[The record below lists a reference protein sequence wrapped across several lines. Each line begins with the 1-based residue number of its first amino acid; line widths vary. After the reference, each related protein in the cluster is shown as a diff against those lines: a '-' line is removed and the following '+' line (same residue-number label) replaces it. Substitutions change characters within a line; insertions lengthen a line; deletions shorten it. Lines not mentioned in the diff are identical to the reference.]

1 AAPLPRRNG
10 KKLRMDATV
19 EEVYHL
25 GRTLGQGAF
34 SKVKLATHRAT
45 GEQVACKVMRLPRPM
60 RCEECRACT
69 ARGLIMKEI
78 DVLLDL
84 DHPSVVSMR
93 EYFVHRNRVY
103 LIMDLLRGGELLDAL
118 INKGHYSEADARTI
132 FQQLI
137 RGVQHLHSR
146 GIVHRDIKLDNLL
159 LARPGDIT
167 SLKIADF
174 GFAKKHPRAADELSV
189 MKTMLGT
196 PEYMAPEV
204 ILAHP
209 DLGSA
214 AYGPAVDLWSCG
226 VVLYMLLSGVPPFF
240 HASEV
245 QLLRRIV
252 KGQYDFEGP
261 EWRHVSRQA
270 RHLVSRL
277 LVVDPAKR
285 LTCQQVLE
293 HPWM

>member
-1 AAPLPRRNG
+1 
-10 KKLRMDATV
+10 
-19 EEVYHL
+19 
-25 GRTLGQGAF
+25 
-34 SKVKLATHRAT
+34 
-45 GEQVACKVMRLPRPM
+45 
-60 RCEECRACT
+60 
-69 ARGLIMKEI
+69 
-78 DVLLDL
+78 
-84 DHPSVVSMR
+84 
-93 EYFVHRNRVY
+93 
-103 LIMDLLRGGELLDAL
+103 
-118 INKGHYSEADARTI
+118 
-132 FQQLI
+132 
-137 RGVQHLHSR
+137 
-146 GIVHRDIKLDNLL
+146 
-159 LARPGDIT
+159 
-167 SLKIADF
+167 
-174 GFAKKHPRAADELSV
+174 
-189 MKTMLGT
+189 
-196 PEYMAPEV
+196 MAPEV

-293 HPWM
+293 HPWMRGAGATPRPLLHTAARMQSGALEKRGGQAPLQERIADAITAAGEDLLSSAEMSSSI